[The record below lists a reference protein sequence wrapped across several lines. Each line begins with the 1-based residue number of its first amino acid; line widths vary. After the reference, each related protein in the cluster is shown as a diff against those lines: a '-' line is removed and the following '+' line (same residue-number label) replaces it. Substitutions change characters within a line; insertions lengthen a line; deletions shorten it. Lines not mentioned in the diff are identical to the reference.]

1 MDYIKLFLRILVIVG
16 AINWG
21 LVAYNGT
28 DLVTLATSAIGQ
40 PQLERYVKM
49 AVGLAGL
56 YALYEFYYWNFV
68 YVHPAKT
75 A

>member
-1 MDYIKLFLRILVIVG
+1 MEYVKMIVKLLIIVG

-28 DLVTLATSAIGQ
+28 DLVTMLASTTGQ
-40 PQLERYVKM
+40 PMVDKYVKY

-56 YALYEFYYWNFV
+56 YALYEFYLHTV
-68 YVHPAKT
+68 AGQ
-75 A
+75 